1 MDLDPSVSLH
11 QLVVRVLIGLYMRGE
26 DTWCQN
32 WTVNDL
38 IELDWA
44 SDAES
49 IAFDAGMADLIAEME
64 SFREMLI
71 NRRVARG
78 ATPDINRQSSL
89 RADDQANSEEGCSG
103 GGTGT
108 KNIDS
113 DST

>member
-11 QLVVRVLIGLYMRGE
+11 QLVVRILIGLYMRGE

-38 IELDWA
+38 IELSWA

-49 IAFDAGMADLIAEME
+49 IAFEAGVEELIAEAE
-64 SFREMLI
+64 SLREMLKNGRVTPGI
-71 NRRVARG
+71 NRRNA
-78 ATPDINRQSSL
+78 L
-89 RADDQANSEEGCSG
+89 RADAQANSEGGCSG